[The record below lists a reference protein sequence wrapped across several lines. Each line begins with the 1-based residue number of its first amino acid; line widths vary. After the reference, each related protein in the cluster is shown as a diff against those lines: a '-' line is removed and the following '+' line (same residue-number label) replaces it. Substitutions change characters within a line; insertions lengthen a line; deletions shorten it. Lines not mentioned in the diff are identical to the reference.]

1 MGYPERACFAFES
14 GAGPA
19 ASLCPREPVLCSW
32 GTQLARAAPTRPP
45 SCVPPACRSVG
56 FPHSSGSRAHLASL
70 QTASRTPAAAR
81 GERHVTAQRW
91 THGFTSP
98 LRRRLH
104 CVPGLPAV
112 AYQRRFQGGFHVLRS
127 AAASPMPLGASHH
140 DTCTDFGT
148 DGSSGPD
155 RISSAN
161 VPPHPLRS
169 SRHTRCRGTCYF
181 LTSRSQRQE
190 EVVVEGTGLRAGRG
204 TPPTGAELGGPLP
217 FRPGGERA
225 GIPDRAQRHGAGKPK
240 RAPRGRG
247 VGAQARGR
255 QRGRRSNATLDW
267 GWLCGAVECGDF
279 QDGPCQ
285 CQREAP

>member
-1 MGYPERACFAFES
+1 MFLGMCSSCFCLRRGFSCLILIGYVFFPMGYPERACFAFES

-81 GERHVTAQRW
+81 GARHVTAQRW
-91 THGFTSP
+91 THGFISP

-112 AYQRRFQGGFHVLRS
+112 AYQRRFQGGFHVLRG

-148 DGSSGPD
+148 DGSSGLIGLALQTFR
-155 RISSAN
+155 RIPCAAAS
-161 VPPHPLRS
+161 
-169 SRHTRCRGTCYF
+169 
-181 LTSRSQRQE
+181 
-190 EVVVEGTGLRAGRG
+190 
-204 TPPTGAELGGPLP
+204 
-217 FRPGGERA
+217 
-225 GIPDRAQRHGAGKPK
+225 
-240 RAPRGRG
+240 
-247 VGAQARGR
+247 
-255 QRGRRSNATLDW
+255 TLD
-267 GWLCGAVECGDF
+267 AAEHATF
-279 QDGPCQ
+279 
-285 CQREAP
+285 

>member
-1 MGYPERACFAFES
+1 MPYPYRVCVFSHGVSERACFAFES

-19 ASLCPREPVLCSW
+19 ASLCPRESVLCSW

-81 GERHVTAQRW
+81 GARHVTAQRW

-217 FRPGGERA
+217 F
-225 GIPDRAQRHGAGKPK
+225 
-240 RAPRGRG
+240 
-247 VGAQARGR
+247 
-255 QRGRRSNATLDW
+255 
-267 GWLCGAVECGDF
+267 
-279 QDGPCQ
+279 
-285 CQREAP
+285 